1 MSNTEVVI
9 NKVKN
14 EAEKDKFIK
23 FPWKIYKGD
32 ENWVPP
38 LLFDV
43 KKNLDTK
50 RNPFYKHSEIELFL
64 AYRNGEICGRIAA
77 ITNEHHNKFH
87 NDKAGF
93 FGFFESVN
101 DPSVSNELFK
111 AAEGF
116 LKSKGKDTMRG
127 PVNPSTN
134 DEVGLLIKGY
144 DKPPVILMTYNPQYY
159 TALTENYGFIKAKDI
174 YAYLVNESVS
184 KDEKIMGKLRRVS
197 DIVQKKEKIKIRTMD
212 LSDFKNELKR
222 VKEVYNNAW
231 SYNWGFVPMTDEEF
245 DFLSES
251 LKPIV
256 DKDLVY
262 FAEVNSKPVAFSLAI
277 PDMNIVFKKING
289 RIFPFGIIKILL
301 GRKKIHRI
309 RLITLGVIPEYQ
321 KKGIEA
327 IFIKNTIENG
337 MSKGYN
343 QAEISWILED
353 NIPMVQTAKNLG
365 ADQYK
370 TYRIYDKTIT

>member
-87 NDKAGF
+87 KDKAGF
-93 FGFFESVN
+93 FGFFESVD

-111 AAEGF
+111 AAEEF

-159 TALTENYGFIKAKDI
+159 TALTENYGFTKAKDI

-212 LSDFKNELKR
+212 MSDFKNELKR

-245 DFLSES
+245 DYLSES

-327 IFIKNTIENG
+327 IFIKNTIEKG
-337 MSKGYN
+337 MSIGYN

-353 NIPMVQTAKNLG
+353 NIPMVQTAINLG

>member
-1 MSNTEVVI
+1 MSNTEVII
-9 NKVKN
+9 NRVKN
-14 EAEKDKFIK
+14 EAEKNKFLK

-50 RNPFYKHSEIELFL
+50 RNPFYRHSELELFL
-64 AYRNGEICGRIAA
+64 AYKNGELCGRIAA
-77 ITNEHHNKFH
+77 ITNENHNKFH
-87 NDKAGF
+87 KDNTGF
-93 FGFFESVN
+93 FGFFESV
-101 DPSVSNELFK
+101 DDQYVADELFK
-111 AAEGF
+111 AAEEF

-144 DKPPVILMTYNPQYY
+144 EIPPVLLMTYNPKYY
-159 TALTENYGFIKAKDI
+159 ADLIENCGFTKAKDL
-174 YAYLVNESVS
+174 YAYIVYESIA
-184 KDEKIMGKLRRVS
+184 KDEKVMGKLRRVS
-197 DIVQKKEKIKIRTMD
+197 DIVQKKEKIKIRNLDMT
-212 LSDFKNELKR
+212 DFKNELKR
-222 VKEVYNNAW
+222 VKEVYNSAW

-245 DFLSES
+245 NYLSVS

-256 DKDLVY
+256 DKKLVY
-262 FAEVNSKPVAFSLAI
+262 FAEVNNKPVAFSLAL

-289 RIFPFGIIKILL
+289 RIFPFGIIRILL
-301 GRKKIHRI
+301 EKKKINRL

-327 IFIKNTIENG
+327 IFIKNTIETG
-337 MSKGYN
+337 MSIGYS

-353 NIPMVQTAKNLG
+353 NIPMVQTAINLG
-365 ADQYK
+365 AEQYK
-370 TYRIYDKTIT
+370 TYRIYDKKIT

>member
-111 AAEGF
+111 SAEGF

-159 TALTENYGFIKAKDI
+159 SALTENYGFTKAKDI

>member
-1 MSNTEVVI
+1 MSNKEIVI

-159 TALTENYGFIKAKDI
+159 SALTENYGFTKAKDI

>member
-159 TALTENYGFIKAKDI
+159 TALTENSGFTKAKDI

-245 DFLSES
+245 DYLSES

-337 MSKGYN
+337 MSIGYN

-353 NIPMVQTAKNLG
+353 NIPMVQTAINLG

>member
-159 TALTENYGFIKAKDI
+159 TALTENYGFTKAKDI

>member
-159 TALTENYGFIKAKDI
+159 SALTENYGFTKAKDI

>member
-159 TALTENYGFIKAKDI
+159 TALTENYGFTKAKDI

-212 LSDFKNELKR
+212 LSDFKNELMR

-327 IFIKNTIENG
+327 IFIKNTIEKG
-337 MSKGYN
+337 MSIGYN

>member
-111 AAEGF
+111 SAEGF

-159 TALTENYGFIKAKDI
+159 TALTENYGFTKAKDI